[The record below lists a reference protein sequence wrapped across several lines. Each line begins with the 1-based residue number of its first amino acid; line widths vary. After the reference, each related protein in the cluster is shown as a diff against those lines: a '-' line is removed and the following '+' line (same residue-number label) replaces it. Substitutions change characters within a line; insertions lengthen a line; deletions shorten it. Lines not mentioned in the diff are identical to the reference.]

1 MMADRDDRPA
11 LRPVLPTDAAALAAI
26 FGASVDELTGDD
38 YDEDQ
43 RAAWMATAED
53 EAAFGARLGAML
65 TLVATVEGA
74 PAGFASLKDNARI
87 DMLFVDPAFAR
98 RGIGTLLV
106 DAIEKLAKA
115 RGAKALAVDVP
126 DAARAFFERRRY
138 AAQSRQSVPVNG
150 EWLASTR
157 LELKFEAA

>member
-1 MMADRDDRPA
+1 MADRDDKPA
-11 LRPVLPTDAAALAAI
+11 LRPMLPADASALAAI

-53 EAAFGARLGAML
+53 EPAFAARLGAML
-65 TLVATVEGA
+65 TLVATVDGA

-87 DMLFVDPAFAR
+87 DMLFVDPALAR

-106 DAIEKLAKA
+106 DALEKLARA

-138 AAQSRQSVPVNG
+138 VPQSRQSVPVNG

-157 LELKFEAA
+157 LELKVEAT

>member
-1 MMADRDDRPA
+1 MADTDEKPA
-11 LRPVLPTDAAALAAI
+11 LRPMLPADASALAAI

-53 EAAFGARLGAML
+53 EPAFAARLGAML
-65 TLVATVEGA
+65 TLVATVDGA

-87 DMLFVDPAFAR
+87 DMLFVDPALAR

-106 DAIEKLAKA
+106 DALEKLARA

-138 AAQSRQSVPVNG
+138 VPQSRQSVPVNG

-157 LELKFEAA
+157 LELKVEAA